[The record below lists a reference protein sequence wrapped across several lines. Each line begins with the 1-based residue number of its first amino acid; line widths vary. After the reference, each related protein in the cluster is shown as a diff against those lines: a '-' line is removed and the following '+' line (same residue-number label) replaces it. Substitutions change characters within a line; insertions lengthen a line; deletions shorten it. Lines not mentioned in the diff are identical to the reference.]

1 MFLIFQMTFQECSPW
16 QDPGGLSVKGMEAPS
31 AVVWPLLVVMW
42 GLRLQVPLRAL
53 GGPAADVGKWERNLN

>member
-1 MFLIFQMTFQECSPW
+1 M
-16 QDPGGLSVKGMEAPS
+16 KGVEAPS